1 MTGNKPDELLRTPM
15 QWTGEV
21 KTGFTTGIPWQPTN
35 TNYKTIN
42 VAAQDEDKLSLL
54 NHYRNLV
61 NIRNEHTALQRGEYL
76 PFSTSCRLLY
86 TILRANEE
94 EAILVVANLGRQA
107 QEDCTLYIEASPLSG
122 EYQLE
127 VLMGSGEFSP
137 FSFDENGAVDEYALP
152 AVIEPWEYFILKLR
166 P

>member
-1 MTGNKPDELLRTPM
+1 M

-21 KTGFTTGIPWQPTN
+21 KTGFTTGVPWQPAN
-35 TNYKTIN
+35 ANYMTIN

-54 NHYRNLV
+54 NHYRSLV
-61 NIRNEHTALQRGEYL
+61 HLRNEHAALQTGDYM

-86 TILRANEE
+86 PILRVDEE
-94 EAILVVANLGRQA
+94 EAIIVLANLGRQA
-107 QEDCTLYIEASPLSG
+107 QEGCTLSIDEGTPAGDYELD
-122 EYQLE
+122 

-137 FSFDENGAVDEYALP
+137 ISFDANGSVNEYVLP
-152 AVIEPWEYFILKLR
+152 DFIEPWAYYILKLQ